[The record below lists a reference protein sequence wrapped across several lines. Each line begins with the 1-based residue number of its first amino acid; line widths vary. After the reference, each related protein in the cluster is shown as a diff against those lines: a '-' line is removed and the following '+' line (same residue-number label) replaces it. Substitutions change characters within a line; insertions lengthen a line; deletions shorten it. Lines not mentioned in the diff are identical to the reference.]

1 MELRVLHYFLTVSRE
16 GSITRDADFLY
27 VTQPTLSRQ
36 LKEFEQKLEKE
47 LFIRSNH
54 SIILTDEGI
63 LLRKRTE
70 EIVRMVDK
78 LEAEFSS
85 MEETISGDVFIEGG
99 ETDAMRQITRV
110 VKDVQLSY
118 PNIRYHLYIGN
129 EEDMTD
135 RLDRGLLDFGIFI

>member
-70 EIVRMVDK
+70 EIVCMVDK